1 MGHVRIQGRSSLT
14 WILASLFASLVVL
27 NCGPED
33 ESAQRQ
39 PTAKQNPG
47 GDVQPLKPAN
57 AEKAPPEP
65 AKPPEWK
72 RPRFEERKDE
82 RARMVKEQIQARGR
96 DVKDKRVLEAMREAP
111 RHLFVKP
118 EDSAEAYADHPL
130 PIGYGQ
136 TISQPYIV
144 ALMTELLEVKPGDRV
159 LEIGTGSGYQAAVLS
174 ELTPNVYTIE
184 IVKELGRQATE
195 RLKKL
200 GYETVQ
206 VRVGDG
212 YFGWEE
218 HGPFDGIIVT
228 CAAGHV
234 PPPLLRQLKNG
245 GRMVIP
251 IGEAYEIQHLVVV
264 SKNESGK
271 ITTRQVLPVGFV
283 PMTGRIQGGS

>member
-1 MGHVRIQGRSSLT
+1 
-14 WILASLFASLVVL
+14 
-27 NCGPED
+27 
-33 ESAQRQ
+33 
-39 PTAKQNPG
+39 
-47 GDVQPLKPAN
+47 
-57 AEKAPPEP
+57 
-65 AKPPEWK
+65 
-72 RPRFEERKDE
+72 
-82 RARMVKEQIQARGR
+82 
-96 DVKDKRVLEAMREAP
+96 
-111 RHLFVKP
+111 
-118 EDSAEAYADHPL
+118 
-130 PIGYGQ
+130 
-136 TISQPYIV
+136 
-144 ALMTELLEVKPGDRV
+144 MTELLEVKPGDRV